1 MATAIR
7 IGNPVSWRKAIRV
20 LEATGG
26 TCEQVS
32 EEEIALAK
40 AEIGAEGLGCEPA
53 SAVTLA
59 GLKKLLR
66 SGFVAVD
73 EKVVLVLTGHVLK
86 DPDYIMKFHSG
97 QLFECATEL
106 ESELERRRRP
116 PIQVEADLEKVIA
129 LLEKLQG
136 EA

>member
-1 MATAIR
+1 VGPEITEATR
-7 IGNPVSWRKAIRV
+7 RV

-26 TCEQVS
+26 SCEQVS

-66 SGFVAVD
+66 SGFVAAD

-86 DPDYIMKFHSG
+86 DPDYIMKFHAG
-97 QLFECATEL
+97 QLFDRASEL
-106 ESELERRRRP
+106 GSELERRRRP
-116 PIQVEADLEKVIA
+116 PIQVEADLKKVIA
-129 LLEKLQG
+129 VLEKLQG